1 MSKTELDSGKD
12 KKKKKIK
19 ADGGVVE
26 EEEEGEI
33 DFIVQDGDNLYP
45 IEIKETESPTTSMA
59 SIFDV
64 LDKDVDKKRS
74 TGVIICTYPE
84 KLYLRDNLVC
94 LPLEYI

>member
-19 ADGGVVE
+19 TDGGIVE
-26 EEEEGEI
+26 EEEEGQI
-33 DFIVQDGDNLYP
+33 DFIIQDGDNLYP
-45 IEIKETESPTTSMA
+45 IKIKETESPTASMA

-74 TGVIICTYPE
+74 TGVIIVLIQ
-84 KLYLRDNLVC
+84 KN
-94 LPLEYI
+94 YIWETI

>member
-19 ADGGVVE
+19 TDDGVVE
-26 EEEEGEI
+26 EDEEGEI
-33 DFIVQDGDNLYP
+33 DFIIQDGDKLYP
-45 IEIKETESPTTSMA
+45 IEIKETESPNASMA
-59 SIFDV
+59 SMFDV
-64 LDKDVDKKRS
+64 LDKDVDKKRA
-74 TGVIICTYPE
+74 TGVIVCTYPD

>member
-19 ADGGVVE
+19 TDGGIVE

-33 DFIVQDGDNLYP
+33 DLIIQDGGNLYP
-45 IEIKETESPTTSMA
+45 IEIKETESPTASMA